1 MKNLNSKNSIPIIF
15 NHFVICIFIFLT
27 FLSCSKTE
35 SELKTIDILENNND
49 EIKISDL
56 IDNIEYIPLA
66 SDSLLAYIMKVDYIN
81 NNFFVKDNKSK
92 FLRFNEEGKLINQIG
107 KRGRGPGEYR
117 YASDF
122 AIDPETG
129 KIFIIGGKPEQIMV
143 FSPEGNFIEAL
154 NLSKK
159 HATSIGITEG
169 NLLLFYFDGAQHN
182 EENMELLDTK
192 GNSIKSYPNK
202 YEFERGRASVQFVGE
217 CVMYSLKG
225 KLYFKEIFS
234 DTIFYL
240 DGQKMVPEMV
250 LNSGDRRFSPG
261 RRTKAI
267 ADLGANPRVSSESMT
282 KSVIQ
287 NNLFETSNFLFYC
300 YGYDKKG
307 RMLVYNK
314 STGTQVEVD
323 LKAGIENDWDGG
335 PNIQFKMNKDD
346 NTLFSWINAFDLKTY
361 VASDAFKNSTPKY
374 PEKKKELQKL
384 ANSLDENDN
393 PVLMLVKLKE

>member
-1 MKNLNSKNSIPIIF
+1 MKNLNSKNSIPVIF
-15 NHFVICIFIFLT
+15 NHFVTGIFIFLT

-35 SELKTIDILENNND
+35 SELKTIDILENNRS

-66 SDSLLAYIMKVDYIN
+66 SDSLLAYIMKVNYIN

-92 FLRFNEEGKLINQIG
+92 FLRFTEEGKLINQIG

-122 AIDPETG
+122 AIDHETG
-129 KIFIIGGKPEQIMV
+129 KIFIIGGKQEQIMV

-159 HATSIGITEG
+159 HATSIGISEG

-192 GNSIKSYPNK
+192 GNIIKSYPNK
-202 YEFERGRASVQFVGE
+202 YEFERGRATVQFAGE

-225 KLYFKEIFS
+225 KLHFKEIFS

-240 DGQKMVPEMV
+240 DGQKMVPEM
-250 LNSGDRRFSPG
+250 
-261 RRTKAI
+261 I
-267 ADLGANPRVSSESMT
+267 
-282 KSVIQ
+282 
-287 NNLFETSNFLFYC
+287 
-300 YGYDKKG
+300 
-307 RMLVYNK
+307 
-314 STGTQVEVD
+314 
-323 LKAGIENDWDGG
+323 
-335 PNIQFKMNKDD
+335 
-346 NTLFSWINAFDLKTY
+346 
-361 VASDAFKNSTPKY
+361 
-374 PEKKKELQKL
+374 
-384 ANSLDENDN
+384 
-393 PVLMLVKLKE
+393 